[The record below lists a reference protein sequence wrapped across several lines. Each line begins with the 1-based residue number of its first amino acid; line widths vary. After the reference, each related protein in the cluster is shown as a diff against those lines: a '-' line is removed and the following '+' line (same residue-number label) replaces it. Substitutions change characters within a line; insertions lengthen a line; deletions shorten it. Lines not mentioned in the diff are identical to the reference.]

1 MQKLVMEHGWTPQK
15 DIDEYKDSFL
25 LTAYKCNKVY
35 LPMNDA
41 NAHWYLAVILMDK
54 KEVHV
59 VDSLPNVMRHDIRLK
74 AVRNMVSFYNTKL
87 MVFIVR

>member
-1 MQKLVMEHGWTPQK
+1 
-15 DIDEYKDSFL
+15 
-25 LTAYKCNKVY
+25 
-35 LPMNDA
+35 MNDA